1 MSEIVDRLLVIVMTI
16 AGPQRTPADAGANTR
31 LWGGGF
37 WLDSIE
43 LMHLML
49 ACDDAFGP
57 PAGALPPPESLE
69 TVGAL
74 AATLA
79 ARRR

>member
-1 MSEIVDRLLVIVMTI
+1 MDHIVARLLPIVGRI
-16 AGPQRTPADAGANTR
+16 AGPTRTPADAGADTR

-49 ACDDAFGP
+49 ACDDEFGP
-57 PAGALPPPESLE
+57 PAGPPPAPDALA

-74 AATLA
+74 AASLA
-79 ARRR
+79 GRRR